1 MKNKEAEFDFVEDK
15 YNRRMT
21 FEYSQAMINWMKGK
35 DFLEILHDTQLE
47 EGKLYNLIMRIF
59 LLLEEINNFYGMLGN
74 MEESKRY
81 QDIKTK
87 LMRGVMSLQSLYLQ
101 EKIDI
106 DCIS

>member
-1 MKNKEAEFDFVEDK
+1 
-15 YNRRMT
+15 
-21 FEYSQAMINWMKGK
+21 
-35 DFLEILHDTQLE
+35 
-47 EGKLYNLIMRIF
+47 MRIF